1 MKQGGANI
9 TAYFRSLV
17 PALNTYTSPTAT
29 RDIVEPAKKEL
40 CTADNVNLPAPTSKT
55 FTKGSV

>member
-9 TAYFRSLV
+9 TDYFRSLV
-17 PALNTYTSPTAT
+17 PALKTYTSPAAT

-40 CTADNVNLPAPTSKT
+40 CTANIIYDLPASST
-55 FTKGSV
+55 FTKDSV